1 MKMAL
6 LKLQQTRSDGVGY
19 IDHRDL
25 YFGKFNYRARVHMIG
40 AYLCSYA
47 TKKEDFEK
55 RIRYN
60 KKTMAGAKV
69 DELVQ
74 FTEWKNTQ
82 KKEKK
87 GDITFRIEGQSA
99 SVFSNNLEFLR
110 ELETLGFNVD
120 FTAIEDVVPTGIKYF
135 VNEPKFKYRI
145 YLKSKRVSD
154 DFPKKLQNMFD
165 RYKGTGTKISPSL
178 SLNEWLTDRGAGYSS
193 HLGGY
198 MSWKR
203 SYCSSHYFIEYNDES
218 FITIFALTFT
228 GMISRKYTLEKRPES
243 T

>member
-1 MKMAL
+1 MAL

-25 YFGKFNYRARVHMIG
+25 YFGKFNYRARVHMVG
-40 AYLCSYA
+40 AYLCSFA
-47 TKKEDFEK
+47 TKKEDFQK
-55 RIRYN
+55 RIKFN

-69 DELVQ
+69 DELVL
-74 FTEWKNTQ
+74 FADWKNTQ

-87 GDITFRIEGQSA
+87 SDITFRIEGQTA
-99 SVFSNNLEFLR
+99 SVFSNSLEFLR
-110 ELETLGFNVD
+110 ELESLGFNVD
-120 FTAIEDVVPTGIKYF
+120 FTAIEDIVPTGTKYF

-145 YLKSKRVSD
+145 YLKSKRVPE

-165 RYKGTGTKISPSL
+165 RYKGTGTKISPSPSL
-178 SLNEWLTDRGAGYSS
+178 SDWLNERGIPS
-193 HLGGY
+193 LGGWL
-198 MSWKR
+198 SWKR

-228 GMISRKYTLEKRPES
+228 SIISKKYTLEKRPES

>member
-1 MKMAL
+1 MAL

-47 TKKEDFEK
+47 TKKEDFVK
-55 RIRYN
+55 RIKNN
-60 KKTMAGAKV
+60 KKTMAAAKV
-69 DELVQ
+69 DELVL
-74 FTEWKNTQ
+74 FADWKNTQ

-87 GDITFRIEGQSA
+87 SDITFRIEGQTA

-110 ELETLGFNVD
+110 ELESLGFNVD
-120 FTAIEDVVPTGIKYF
+120 FTAIEDVVPVGIKYF

-154 DFPKKLQNMFD
+154 DFSKKLQNMFD
-165 RYKGTGTKISPSL
+165 RYEGSGTKISPSL
-178 SLNEWLTDRGAGYSS
+178 SLKEWLTERGTPS
-193 HLGGY
+193 LGGWLA
-198 MSWKR
+198 WKR

-228 GMISRKYTLEKRPES
+228 GMISRKYSLEKRPES

>member
-47 TKKEDFEK
+47 TKKEDFQK
-55 RIRYN
+55 RIKIN

-69 DELVQ
+69 DELVL
-74 FTEWKNTQ
+74 FADWKNTQ

-87 GDITFRIEGQSA
+87 SDITFRIEGQSA

-110 ELETLGFNVD
+110 ELESLGFNVD
-120 FTAIEDVVPTGIKYF
+120 FTAIEDVVPVGIKYF

-145 YLKSKRVSD
+145 YLKSKRVSE
-154 DFPKKLQNMFD
+154 DFPKKLKNMFD
-165 RYKGTGTKISPSL
+165 RYKGTGTKISPSP
-178 SLNEWLTDRGAGYSS
+178 SLNDWLTERGTPS
-193 HLGGY
+193 LGGY
-198 MSWKR
+198 LSWKR

-228 GMISRKYTLEKRPES
+228 GIISRKYTLEKRPEP